1 MQPQISVSYSSGG
14 GNGIM
19 GKGFDVSYGSSI
31 TTDTR
36 FGLPNYDTRDTY
48 MLDGILLEEKT
59 RKGNEITYKPLKEI
73 SFSRIKRFMSDNH
86 WEVTD
91 KNGTKK
97 IYGIEASACTGSGS
111 KIFVWNITMTQD
123 VHGNNVVY
131 EYEKSDGYVYPKNI
145 YYTGFD
151 GKKGNYKVQFHYDS
165 DGLEK
170 RQDVHIDARSRE
182 IISCKKPSSWSR
194 RKNLSRKPSRP

>member
-36 FGLPNYDTRDTY
+36 FGLPNYDTKDRY
-48 MLDGILLEEKT
+48 MLDGILLKEINREQ
-59 RKGNEITYKPLKEI
+59 NVITYKPLKEN

-91 KNGTKK
+91 KSGTKR
-97 IYGIEASACTGSGS
+97 IYANTSESCTGG
-111 KIFVWNITMTQD
+111 
-123 VHGNNVVY
+123 GNSLPERFEHNF
-131 EYEKSDGYVYPKNI
+131 N
-145 YYTGFD
+145 
-151 GKKGNYKVQFHYDS
+151 
-165 DGLEK
+165 
-170 RQDVHIDARSRE
+170 R
-182 IISCKKPSSWSR
+182 
-194 RKNLSRKPSRP
+194 